1 MVGWY
6 RLGGQDC
13 AEEGRRMTKYKGDM
27 IEPIPDTPE
36 GMAWAITWAP
46 RKREW
51 PYLERF
57 REPDEPDEPDEDAA
71 E

>member
-1 MVGWY
+1 
-6 RLGGQDC
+6 
-13 AEEGRRMTKYKGDM
+13 MTKYKGDM